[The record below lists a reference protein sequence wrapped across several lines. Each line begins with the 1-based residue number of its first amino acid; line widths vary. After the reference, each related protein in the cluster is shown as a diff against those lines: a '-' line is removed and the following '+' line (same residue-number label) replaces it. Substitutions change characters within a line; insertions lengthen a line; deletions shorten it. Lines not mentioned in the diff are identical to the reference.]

1 MKAISSLLL
10 LVISVLAIKAKDIPV
25 ASKIEAVTVFTQGA
39 QLFHKADVTLEKGEY
54 LIVFNDLTST
64 FDPSS
69 IRVGGTGNLTIL
81 SVSSR
86 TNYAAPPKQSE
97 QIESLRDQINT
108 ITEAVE
114 NLQAMNSVYAEE
126 EDLLLKN
133 KQLAGTQSG
142 LDVNQLKL
150 AAEYLRSRLTEVK
163 TKRLEVGREMKKKEE
178 ELNSLRSQLSQLSGA
193 RGKTTGEI
201 LVKVAV
207 EKATKAHFEFTYMVS
222 AAGWT
227 PYYDLRMNGIDKPI
241 SLEYKAKVQQ
251 QTGVEW
257 KNVNLTLSGGNPSK
271 NGSLVTLRPW
281 YIDFQGQEVNIRGGR
296 GNTEVYYIDGV
307 AVEDAFEEADL
318 GYTSDKQ
325 ESAYNAKSVTMKTTQ
340 SIAQENMLN
349 IAYEITI
356 PYTILSANTAEDV
369 AIQTV
374 DVPASYE
381 YRANVKLDETAYL
394 VAKMHNWQAFNLLSG
409 NAKLFNEGTFIG
421 EVFLDI
427 SNTTDTLML
436 SMGRDDKI
444 IIKRERELD
453 MNGTQFLG
461 ANKKYT
467 RYWKTSIRN
476 NKNQPIRL
484 VLTDQIPLSRQKDI
498 IVKLEDAGGATH
510 NEQTGYL
517 VWQLQLEPSAVRE
530 LRFGYSV
537 KHPKDRDI
545 TFND

>member
-1 MKAISSLLL
+1 MKTYSSLIIALLSTLAIS
-10 LVISVLAIKAKDIPV
+10 AKEITV

-39 QLFHKADVTLEKGEY
+39 QLFHNADITLEKGEF

-64 FDPSS
+64 FDASS

-97 QIESLRDQINT
+97 QMQTIQNQIDAYT
-108 ITEAVE
+108 DEVE

-133 KQLAGTQSG
+133 KQLAGTQTG

-163 TKRLEVGREMKKKEE
+163 TKRLEVGREMKKKQE
-178 ELNSLRSQLSQLSGA
+178 ELNSLRNQLNQLSGT
-193 RGKTTGEI
+193 RGRTTGEI
-201 LVKVAV
+201 LVKIAV

-222 AAGWT
+222 EAGWT
-227 PYYDLRMNGIDKPI
+227 PYYDLRMNDIVKPI

-251 QTGVEW
+251 QTGVDW
-257 KNVNLTLSGGNPSK
+257 KNVRLTLSGGNPSQ
-271 NGSLVTLRPW
+271 NGSLAILRPW
-281 YIDFQGQEVNIRGGR
+281 YIDYVRQDININIVGAR
-296 GNTEVYYIDGV
+296 GNETLYYEDGV
-307 AVEDAFEEADL
+307 ANLSEKEAV
-318 GYTSDKQ
+318 YKAMPA
-325 ESAYNAKSVTMKTTQ
+325 ENMKTIQSTTQ
-340 SIAQENMLN
+340 EQMLN

-356 PYTILSANTAEDV
+356 PYTILSSNTAEDV

-409 NAKLFNEGTFIG
+409 NAKLFNEGMYIG
-421 EVFLDI
+421 EIFLDI
-427 SNTTDTLML
+427 ANINDTLML
-436 SMGRDDKI
+436 SLGRDEKI
-444 IIKRERELD
+444 VISRDRELD

-461 ANKKYT
+461 ATKKYS
-467 RYWKTSIRN
+467 RYWKTTIRN

-484 VLTDQIPLSRQKDI
+484 VLTDQIPVSRQKDI
-498 IVKLEDAGGATH
+498 VVKLEEAGGAIQS
-510 NEQTGYL
+510 EYTGYL
-517 VWQLQLEPSAVRE
+517 VWQLQLAPNSVKE

-537 KHPKDRDI
+537 KHPKEKDV
-545 TFND
+545 TFNDYN